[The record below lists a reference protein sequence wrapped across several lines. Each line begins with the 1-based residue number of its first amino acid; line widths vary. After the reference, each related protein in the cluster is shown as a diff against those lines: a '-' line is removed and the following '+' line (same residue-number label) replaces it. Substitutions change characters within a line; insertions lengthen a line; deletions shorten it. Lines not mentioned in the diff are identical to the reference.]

1 MTNRTTPTMDGTQAH
16 ELLDRW
22 NPRRSFDPGPCL
34 HERFEAMAAARPE
47 SVALV
52 FGNERMT
59 YAELN
64 RRANQLAH
72 TLAARGVG
80 PDSLVGLCAER
91 SLDLVVGLL
100 GILKAGGAYVPLDPS
115 YPADRLRHMLEDSGI
130 AVLVTQ
136 KGAAPDLQAAAVA
149 KGAAVVRLDGELS
162 SDMANPAHRTR
173 SENLAYI
180 IYTSGSTGKPK
191 GAPISHGNVTRL
203 FAATDAWFG
212 FKDTDVWTLFHSYAF
227 DFSVWELWGALLY
240 GGRLVVVPYL
250 VSRSP
255 DAFYALLG
263 SQGVTVLNQT
273 PSAFRQLVQAEID
286 APARQKLVLRTV
298 IFGGEALEL
307 QGLRPWFE
315 RHGDEHPR
323 LVNMYGITETC
334 VHVTYRP
341 ISWKDVRDG
350 QGSVIGEPLPDLQI
364 YLLDE
369 KQNLVPAGEPGEI
382 YVGGAGLGRGYLN
395 RPELT
400 AERFP
405 NLSLAG
411 RPPERLYRS
420 GDLARRL
427 PNGDL
432 EYLGR
437 IDHQVK
443 LRGFRVELGEIES
456 VLAQDADVREV
467 VVLARQD
474 EPGDQRLVAYLSMRQ
489 RADADEGKV
498 IERLRALARA
508 RLPEYMVPSAFV
520 FLGALP
526 LTENGKVDRRALPAP
541 KSARGD
547 RDRPFAAPRSATEIA
562 IAEVWRQILRLDR
575 VGADESFFDLGG
587 TSLLAVRA
595 AGELRRRLGVDVPV
609 VKMFEHP
616 VLQDLARVLEVTGKD
631 RGSVAPRPRR
641 RAETQ
646 GQAER
651 DIAIIGMAGRFPGA
665 PDVATLWRHLL
676 DGVDSVTFFAPDEL
690 DPREREA
697 STLPDYVRARGIVAD
712 ADKFDAEFFAENAR
726 IADITDPQQRVL
738 LELAWAALEDA
749 GVVPERYDGLIG
761 VYAGTGHNTYFSRNV
776 LRAPERIEAV
786 GELQT
791 LLANDK
797 DFVATRIAHKLNLRG
812 PALSLHT
819 ACSTSLVAT
828 SVAVHGLRAYECDI
842 ALAGAVSVTV
852 PQASGHIYQEGA
864 MLSADGTT
872 RTFDAKA
879 TGTVFSD
886 GGGVVVLKRLADARA
901 DGDRIYAVIRGAA
914 TNNDGAGKASFMA
927 PSVSGQAAV
936 IAAAQEDAGVDP
948 ESISYVET
956 HGTATPLG
964 DPIEVEALTRAFRVR
979 TAKNG
984 FCSIGSVK
992 SNLGH
997 LTAGS
1002 GVTGLIKTALSLSSR
1017 TLVPSIHFESPNP
1030 NIDFTSS
1037 PFRVQTTRAAW
1048 TRADA
1053 STPLRAGVSS
1063 FGVGGTNAHVVL
1075 EEAPAAPAAGP
1086 QRGCHLLTLSAKSEG
1101 ALEEATRRLAAWL
1114 GDNPQANLA
1123 DVAYTLQE
1131 RRAAFPRR
1139 RFLVAKDIADAAAS
1153 LAKLPPT
1160 RSGTRM
1166 AEARAPEVAF
1176 LFPGQGSQ
1184 YVNMGRG
1191 LYDSEP
1197 VVRQAID
1204 ACAEI
1209 LREPLGE
1216 DLRGVLFAEP
1226 GAEAEAQAKLQQTRY
1241 TQPAL
1246 FTLEYALA
1254 MWWQSL
1260 GVRPAGM
1267 LGHSVGEFVAAHLAG
1282 VFSLEDGL
1290 RLVAERAALMQSM
1303 PPGSMLAVRAP
1314 AAQIEARLP
1323 EGLALAASNGPAL
1336 CVVAGPHDAVAAFA
1350 KILEGERIP
1359 SRALQ
1364 TSHAFHSPMMEP
1376 VVEPLAAVAR
1386 KLSLSPPQIPF
1397 VSSVSGDWIT
1407 AEQATS
1413 PDYWARHLRVPVRF
1427 AEGLQTLWTD
1437 PTRVLLEAGPR
1448 ATNTTMAK
1456 QMAAN
1461 SARQLAVA
1469 SLADQPELEVESLL
1483 RAAGMLWS
1491 AGVAV
1496 DFRALNAI
1504 GVRHHVSLPT
1514 YPFERQRHW
1523 IEPSSAAATAPS
1535 ADAAARPQPSTVLDG
1550 VAPAPAGGSLAWLLD
1565 EQMQVMEAQLALL
1578 ETSRKS

>member
-1 MTNRTTPTMDGTQAH
+1 
-16 ELLDRW
+16 
-22 NPRRSFDPGPCL
+22 L
-34 HERFEAMAAARPE
+34 HERFEAVAAAQPE
-47 SVALV
+47 AVALV
-52 FGNERMT
+52 FDDRRLT
-59 YAELN
+59 YADLN
-64 RRANQLAH
+64 HRANQLAH
-72 TLAARGVG
+72 ALVARGVG
-80 PDSLVGLCAER
+80 PDVLVGLCAER
-91 SLDLVVGLL
+91 SLNLVVGLL

-115 YPADRLRHMLEDSGI
+115 YPADRLRHMLEDSAI

-136 KGAAPDLQAAAVA
+136 DRAAPDLQAAAVA
-149 KGAAVVRLDGELS
+149 KGAAVVRLDGELPNNT
-162 SDMANPAHRTR
+162 ANPVHRTR
-173 SENLAYI
+173 SDNLAYV

-191 GAPISHGNVTRL
+191 GAPITHGNVTRL
-203 FAATDAWFG
+203 FAATDAWFD
-212 FKDTDVWTLFHSYAF
+212 FAATDVWTLFHSYAF

-250 VSRSP
+250 TSRSP
-255 DAFYALLG
+255 DTFYAMLG

-286 APARQKLVLRTV
+286 APVKQNLALRTV

-315 RHGDEHPR
+315 RHGDKKPR

-341 ISWKDVRDG
+341 ITWKDVREG
-350 QGSVIGEPLPDLQI
+350 QGSVIGEPIPDLQI
-364 YLLDE
+364 YLFDE
-369 KQNLVPAGEPGEI
+369 KQNLVPVGEPGEI

-405 NLSLAG
+405 TLSLAG

-443 LRGFRVELGEIES
+443 LRGFRVELAEIES

-474 EPGDQRLVAYLSMRQ
+474 EPGDQRLVAYLSI
-489 RADADEGKV
+489 RAQADVDETSV
-498 IERLRALARA
+498 TERLRALARS

-520 FLGALP
+520 FLAALP

-547 RDRPFAAPRSATEIA
+547 RDRPFAAPQTEKERA
-562 IAEVWRQILRLDR
+562 IAEVWQQILRLDR

-616 VLQDLARVLEVTGKD
+616 VLQDLARVLGHAGKGD
-631 RGSVAPRPRR
+631 GSESSVARPRR
-641 RAETQ
+641 RAQAQ
-646 GQAER
+646 GQGER
-651 DIAIIGMAGRFPGA
+651 DVAIIGMAGRFPGA
-665 PDVATLWRHLL
+665 PDVATLWQHLL
-676 DGVDSVTFFAPDEL
+676 DGVDSVTFFTPDEL
-690 DPREREA
+690 DPRERAA
-697 STLPDYVRARGIVAD
+697 SALPDYVRARGILAD
-712 ADKFDAEFFAENAR
+712 ADKFDAGFFGENAR
-726 IADITDPQQRVL
+726 IADIIDPQQRVL

-749 GVVPERYDGLIG
+749 GVVSERYDGLIG
-761 VYAGTGHNTYFSRNV
+761 VYAGTGHNTYFIRNV

-786 GELQT
+786 GDLQT

-852 PQASGHIYQEGA
+852 PQASGHTYQEGA
-864 MLSADGTT
+864 MLSADGYT

-886 GGGVVVLKRLADARA
+886 GGGMVVLKRLADARA

-936 IAAAQEDAGVDP
+936 IVAAQEDAGVDP
-948 ESISYVET
+948 GSIGYVET

-964 DPIEVEALTRAFRVR
+964 DPIEVEALTRAFRVG

-984 FCSIGSVK
+984 YCGIGSVK

-997 LTAGS
+997 LTAGA
-1002 GVTGLIKTALSLSSR
+1002 GVTGLIKTALCLSSR
-1017 TLVPSIHFESPNP
+1017 TLVPSIHFESPNS
-1030 NIDFTSS
+1030 NIDLANS
-1037 PFRVQTTRAAW
+1037 PFRVQTARTAW
-1048 TRADA
+1048 PPLDA
-1053 STPLRAGVSS
+1053 NTPLRAGVSA

-1075 EEAPAAPAAGP
+1075 EEAPPPPPAGP
-1086 QRGCHLLTLSAKSEG
+1086 QRAFHLLILSAKSEG
-1101 ALEEATRRLAAWL
+1101 ALEEATQRMKAWL
-1114 GDNPQANLA
+1114 GANPEANLA
-1123 DVAYTLQE
+1123 DVAHTLQE
-1131 RRAAFPRR
+1131 RRTAFPRR
-1139 RFLVAKDIADAAAS
+1139 RFVVASDAADAAAK
-1153 LAKLPPT
+1153 LEKLPPT
-1160 RSGTRM
+1160 CSGTRV
-1166 AEARAPEVAF
+1166 AEPRAPEVAF

-1191 LYDSEP
+1191 LYQSEP

-1204 ACAEI
+1204 ACSEI

-1216 DLRGVLFAEP
+1216 DLRGVLFASP
-1226 GAEAEAQAKLQQTRY
+1226 GTETEAQAKLQQTRY

-1246 FTLEYALA
+1246 FVVEYALA

-1260 GVRPAGM
+1260 GVRPVGM

-1282 VFSLEDGL
+1282 VFGLEDGL

-1303 PPGSMLAVRAP
+1303 PSGAMLAVRAP
-1314 AAQIEARLP
+1314 AAQIEARLSEP
-1323 EGLALAASNGPAL
+1323 LALAASNGPAL
-1336 CVVAGPHDAVAAFA
+1336 CVVAGPHEAVAAFA
-1350 KILEGERIP
+1350 KLLEGERIA

-1376 VVEPLAAVAR
+1376 VVAPLAAFVR
-1386 KLSLSPPQIPF
+1386 KLTLSPPQIPF
-1397 VSSVSGDWIT
+1397 VSSVSGNWIT

-1413 PDYWARHLRVPVRF
+1413 FDYWARHLRVPVRF
-1427 AEGLQTLWTD
+1427 AEGLTTLWSD
-1437 PTRVLLEAGPR
+1437 PSRVLLEAGPR
-1448 ATNTTMAK
+1448 ATNATMAK
-1456 QMAAN
+1456 QVAKD

-1469 SLADQPELEVESLL
+1469 SLSDQPEAELESLL
-1483 RAAGMLWS
+1483 RAIGTLWS

-1523 IEPSSAAATAPS
+1523 IEPSHEAVCAQPAAASAPAAPS
-1535 ADAAARPQPSTVLDG
+1535 VPENAAAISGD
-1550 VAPAPAGGSLAWLLD
+1550 GSLAWLL
-1565 EQMQVMEAQLALL
+1565 EQQRKVMAAQLALL
-1578 ETSRKS
+1578 QTRKSGR

>member
-1 MTNRTTPTMDGTQAH
+1 MTDRSSRRMDETQIRD
-16 ELLDRW
+16 LLDRW

-34 HERFEAMAAARPE
+34 HERFEAVAASRPE
-47 SVALV
+47 AVAVV
-52 FGNERMT
+52 FEDRCLT
-59 YAELN
+59 YADLN

-72 TLAARGVG
+72 SLVARGVG

-115 YPADRLRHMLEDSGI
+115 YPADRLRHMLEDSAI

-136 KGAAPDLQAAAVA
+136 DRAAPDVQAAAGVR
-149 KGAAVVRLDGELS
+149 GAAVVRLDGELS
-162 SDMANPAHRTR
+162 SNTANPVHRTR
-173 SENLAYI
+173 SENLAYV

-191 GAPISHGNVTRL
+191 GAPITHGNVTRL

-212 FKDTDVWTLFHSYAF
+212 FDDTDVWTLFHSYAF
-227 DFSVWELWGALLY
+227 DFSVWELWGALLH
-240 GGRLVVVPYL
+240 GGRLIIVPYL

-263 SQGVTVLNQT
+263 SRAVTVLNQT

-286 APARQKLVLRTV
+286 ATRKQNLALRTV

-315 RHGDEHPR
+315 RHGDERPR

-334 VHVTYRP
+334 VHVSYRP
-341 ISWKDVRDG
+341 ITWKDVRDG
-350 QGSVIGEPLPDLQI
+350 QGSVIGEPIPDLQI

-369 KQNLVPAGEPGEI
+369 KQDLVPVGETGEI

-405 NLSLAG
+405 TLSLAG

-456 VLAQDADVREV
+456 VLAQDPDVREV
-467 VVLARQD
+467 AVLARQD

-489 RADADEGKV
+489 RADADEISV
-498 IERLRALARA
+498 SERLRALARS
-508 RLPEYMVPSAFV
+508 RLPEYMVPSAFM
-520 FLGALP
+520 FLANLP

-541 KSARGD
+541 KSVRRE
-547 RDRPFAAPRSATEIA
+547 RDRPFLAAQTVIECT
-562 IAEVWRQILRLDR
+562 IAEVWQQLLRLDS

-616 VLQDLARVLEVTGKD
+616 VLRDLARVLGHAGKGD
-631 RGSVAPRPRR
+631 GAVAPRPRR
-641 RAETQ
+641 RSQTQ
-646 GQAER
+646 GQGER

-665 PDVATLWRHLL
+665 PDVATLWQHLL
-676 DGVDSVTFFAPDEL
+676 DGVDSVTFFAADEL
-690 DPREREA
+690 DPRERAA
-697 STLPDYVRARGIVAD
+697 SASPDYVRARGILAD
-712 ADKFDAEFFAENAR
+712 ADKFDAGFFGENAR
-726 IADITDPQQRVL
+726 IADIIDPQQRVL
-738 LELAWAALEDA
+738 LELASAALEDA
-749 GVVPERYDGLIG
+749 GVMPERFDGLIG
-761 VYAGTGHNTYFSRNV
+761 VYAGTGHNTYFTRNV

-786 GELQT
+786 GDLQT
-791 LLANDK
+791 LLATDK

-828 SVAVHGLRAYECDI
+828 SVAVHDLRTYQCDV

-864 MLSADGTT
+864 MMSADGHT

-886 GGGVVVLKRLADARA
+886 GGGMVVLKRLADAFA

-936 IAAAQEDAGVDP
+936 IVAAHEDAGVDP
-948 ESISYVET
+948 ESIGYVET

-964 DPIEVEALTRAFRVR
+964 DPIEVEALTQAFRVR

-984 FCSIGSVK
+984 YCGIGSIK

-997 LTAGS
+997 LTAGA
-1002 GVTGLIKTALSLSSR
+1002 GVTGLIKTALSLWSR

-1030 NIDFTSS
+1030 NIDFANS
-1037 PFRVQTTRAAW
+1037 PFRVQAARAAW
-1048 TRADA
+1048 TPLDA
-1053 STPLRAGVSS
+1053 NTPLRAGVSA
-1063 FGVGGTNAHVVL
+1063 FGVGGTNAHLVL
-1075 EEAPAAPAAGP
+1075 EEAPAPPPAGP
-1086 QRGCHLLTLSAKSEG
+1086 QRACHLLTLSAKSEG
-1101 ALEEATRRLAAWL
+1101 ALQEATRRLQAWL
-1114 GDNPQANLA
+1114 GANPQANLA
-1123 DVAYTLQE
+1123 DVAYTLQQ
-1131 RRAAFPRR
+1131 RRTAFPRR
-1139 RFLVAKDIADAAAS
+1139 RFVVAKDVADARAT
-1153 LAKLPPT
+1153 LEKLPPSC
-1160 RSGTRM
+1160 SGTRM

-1191 LYDSEP
+1191 LYQSEP
-1197 VVRQAID
+1197 VVRQALD

-1216 DLRGVLFAEP
+1216 DLRGVLFAAP
-1226 GAEAEAQAKLQQTRY
+1226 GTETEAQAKLQQTRY

-1246 FTLEYALA
+1246 FALEYALA

-1260 GVRPAGM
+1260 GVRPVGM
-1267 LGHSVGEFVAAHLAG
+1267 LGHSLGEFVAAHLAG
-1282 VFSLEDGL
+1282 VFGLEDAL
-1290 RLVAERAALMQSM
+1290 RFVAERAALMQAM
-1303 PPGSMLAVRAP
+1303 PPGAMLAVRAP
-1314 AAQIEARLP
+1314 AAQIEARLDEP
-1323 EGLALAASNGPAL
+1323 LALAASNGPAL
-1336 CVVAGPHDAVAAFA
+1336 CVVAGPHDAIAAFA
-1350 KILEGERIP
+1350 KMLEGERIP

-1376 VVEPLAAVAR
+1376 VVAPLAAFAR
-1386 KLSLSPPQIPF
+1386 KLTLSSPQMPF

-1427 AEGLQTLWTD
+1427 AEGLATLWAD
-1437 PTRVLLEAGPR
+1437 PSRVLLEAGPR

-1456 QMAAN
+1456 QVAKD

-1469 SLADQPELEVESLL
+1469 SLSDQPEAEVESLL
-1483 RAAGMLWS
+1483 RAIGTLWS

-1496 DFRALNAI
+1496 DFGALNAI

-1523 IEPSSAAATAPS
+1523 IEPSSEAATSRPVATSSLQASAAPGGAAA
-1535 ADAAARPQPSTVLDG
+1535 Q
-1550 VAPAPAGGSLAWLLD
+1550 AGEGLAWLL
-1565 EQMQVMEAQLALL
+1565 EQQRHVIMAQLALL
-1578 ETSRKS
+1578 QATKSGS